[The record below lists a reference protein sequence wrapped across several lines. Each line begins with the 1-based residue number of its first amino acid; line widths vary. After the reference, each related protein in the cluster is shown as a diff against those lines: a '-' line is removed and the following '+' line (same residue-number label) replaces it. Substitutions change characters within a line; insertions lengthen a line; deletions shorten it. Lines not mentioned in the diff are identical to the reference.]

1 MTDYETP
8 TPIQRNYVIRIPL
21 DLETLLHIHCAK
33 LRLKGLL
40 KLTLKPTDYETGKL
54 LDSETLLRRDC
65 ARQKLRLKQKGLLK
79 LTLKPTDYEIVKLLD
94 SETLLHKHC
103 AKLRLKG

>member
-40 KLTLKPTDYETGKL
+40 KLTLKPTDYE
-54 LDSETLLRRDC
+54 
-65 ARQKLRLKQKGLLK
+65 
-79 LTLKPTDYEIVKLLD
+79 IVKLLG
-94 SETLLHKHC
+94 SKTLLHKHC
-103 AKLRLKG
+103 MK

>member
-33 LRLKGLL
+33 L
-40 KLTLKPTDYETGKL
+40 
-54 LDSETLLRRDC
+54 
-65 ARQKLRLKQKGLLK
+65 KQKGLLK
-79 LTLKPTDYEIVKLLD
+79 LTLKPTDCGTLKPLG
-94 SETLLHKHC
+94 SKTLLHKHC
-103 AKLRLKG
+103 MK

>member
-1 MTDYETP
+1 MTDCETP

-54 LDSETLLRRDC
+54 LDS
-65 ARQKLRLKQKGLLK
+65 K
-79 LTLKPTDYEIVKLLD
+79 
-94 SETLLHKHC
+94 TLLHVHC
-103 AKLRLKG
+103 EK

>member
-40 KLTLKPTDYETGKL
+40 KLTLKPTDYEIGKL
-54 LDSETLLRRDC
+54 LGS
-65 ARQKLRLKQKGLLK
+65 K
-79 LTLKPTDYEIVKLLD
+79 
-94 SETLLHKHC
+94 TLLHKHC
-103 AKLRLKG
+103 MK

>member
-1 MTDYETP
+1 MP
-8 TPIQRNYVIRIPL
+8 
-21 DLETLLHIHCAK
+21 
-33 LRLKGLL
+33 
-40 KLTLKPTDYETGKL
+40 TLKPTDYEIVKL
-54 LDSETLLRRDC
+54 LGSKTLLRRDC

-103 AKLRLKG
+103 EK